1 MKEVR
6 KVSKKF
12 RINPILDKELIVN
25 SRSIKFSIFVA
36 VYNLVLM
43 LIALSTFSMVTSV
56 QVGRIDYQQVM
67 GIFPTI
73 ALIQCLIISIAIPIL
88 TASSIAGERERQTLD
103 VLLTTPVKPV
113 QIVWGKIFSSMVTV
127 LMYLLCSMPIMS
139 LAFIFGGMSWISII
153 KFIFLVLIA
162 SLLAGSIGVFTSS
175 VTKKTIA
182 SIIISLIIL
191 GVFIFGTAMLFG
203 VILGLI
209 NLFFNSSSTFNYKMF
224 FAPALVLGNPAVLV
238 GNSVV
243 QEFSGYGIPD
253 LAKEFKSNLMPH
265 MYFVTRHW
273 TIFSIIV
280 HLLFTRM
287 FVGLAS
293 RAINPLKGKTPKQAR
308 VVNNNNNNN
317 NNSNNINNNPTP
329 MPEG

>member
-1 MKEVR
+1 
-6 KVSKKF
+6 VSKKF

-73 ALIQCLIISIAIPIL
+73 AFIQCLIISIAIPIL

-209 NLFFNSSSTFNYKMF
+209 NLFFNSYFSLF
-224 FAPALVLGNPAVLV
+224 FALYCIDSEDNYL
-238 GNSVV
+238 
-243 QEFSGYGIPD
+243 
-253 LAKEFKSNLMPH
+253 
-265 MYFVTRHW
+265 
-273 TIFSIIV
+273 
-280 HLLFTRM
+280 HLLPRHHH
-287 FVGLAS
+287 
-293 RAINPLKGKTPKQAR
+293 N
-308 VVNNNNNNN
+308 
-317 NNSNNINNNPTP
+317 
-329 MPEG
+329 